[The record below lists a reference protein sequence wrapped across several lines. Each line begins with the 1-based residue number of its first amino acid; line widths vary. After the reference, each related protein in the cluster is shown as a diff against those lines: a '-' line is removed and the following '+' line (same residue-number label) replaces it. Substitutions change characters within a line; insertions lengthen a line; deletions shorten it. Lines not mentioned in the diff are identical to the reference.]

1 MTHVNCI
8 PRRSI
13 RRVGQRVVWA
23 MLIATA
29 ATANV
34 KADEA
39 ARKAYDAVKEGNRL
53 LGEEK
58 FSDALKAY
66 DEASRHAPQS
76 PQVAYNRGLA
86 LYRLGQFEEARTA
99 FQDAV
104 KPSHPEIEAMAKYNL
119 GRTAHAEAMEHAGD
133 PKQAIEDLSR
143 AINFYQDALRTAPTK
158 TDPDAQ
164 KNLALAE
171 RLRNYFQKRLEQQQP
186 PQQQPSSQP
195 SSQPQDRQPQ
205 PTTSRSQTSQPGS
218 QPTSGESQS
227 NDESEKNEQESRE
240 GSDGQKQE
248 QNQDG
253 EQDES
258 QSQNESDQKDSQSQ
272 KQSGADGKEGAD
284 QASGEQNEKQDEKD
298 ASAGSE
304 QKADRDDK
312 LREEEIQPMLQEA
325 RDAEKARREARRM
338 KMMRQRGRTAVPKD
352 W

>member
-1 MTHVNCI
+1 MTHVNSM
-8 PRRSI
+8 PNRSI
-13 RRVGQRVVWA
+13 RRVGQMVLWA
-23 MLIATA
+23 MLIATT

-34 KADEA
+34 QADEA

-58 FSDALKAY
+58 FAEALKAY

-86 LYRLGQFEEARTA
+86 LYRLGQYDAASKA

-119 GRTAHAEAMEHAGD
+119 GRTAHAEALDHASE
-133 PKQAIEDLSR
+133 PKQAIDDLSR
-143 AINFYQDALRTAPTK
+143 AINFYQDALRL
-158 TDPDAQ
+158 DPKQADADAR
-164 KNLALAE
+164 KNMALAE
-171 RLRNYFQKRLEQQQP
+171 RLRTYFQKRLEQQQP

-195 SSQPQDRQPQ
+195 SSQPQDQEPQ

-227 NDESEKNEQESRE
+227 NDESEKSEQESQE
-240 GSDGQKQE
+240 GSEGQKQE

-258 QSQNESDQKDSQSQ
+258 QSQSEGDQKESESQ
-272 KQSGADGKEGAD
+272 KKSGADGKEGTD

>member
-1 MTHVNCI
+1 MI
-8 PRRSI
+8 
-13 RRVGQRVVWA
+13 QRVSGLRLCRSTVRPAVWLA
-23 MLIATA
+23 ILIAA
-29 ATANV
+29 GHSAGV
-34 KADEA
+34 RADEA
-39 ARKAYDAVKEGNRL
+39 ARQAYAVVKEGNRL
-53 LGEEK
+53 LAEEK
-58 FSDALKAY
+58 FAEALKAY
-66 DEASRHAPQS
+66 DDAARYAPQS

-86 LYRLGQFEEARTA
+86 LYRLGQFEEARKA

-119 GRTAHAEAMEHAGD
+119 GRTAHAEAMEHTGN

-143 AINFYQDALRTAPTK
+143 AISFYQDALRIDPTR

-171 RLRNYFQKRLEQQQP
+171 RLRTYFQKRLEQQQP

-195 SSQPQDRQPQ
+195 SSQPQDQEPQ

-227 NDESEKNEQESRE
+227 NDESEKSEQKSQE
-240 GSDGQKQE
+240 GSEGQN
-248 QNQDG
+248 QNQDQDG
-253 EQDES
+253 EKDES
-258 QSQNESDQKDSQSQ
+258 QSQSEGDQKESKSQE
-272 KQSGADGKEGAD
+272 QSSADGKEGAD
-284 QASGEQNEKQDEKD
+284 QASGEREEKEKD
-298 ASAGSE
+298 RKATANPE
-304 QKADRDDK
+304 QKAERDDK

-338 KMMRQRGRTAVPKD
+338 KMMRQRGRTVVPKD